1 MEKRGIR
8 TRAARHAVN
17 TSLQARLPRSLRAS
31 CPRHVHIP
39 VHRPCGRRSPSPGP
53 EPRPT
58 LAAGVCPRTGTV
70 DSREKVRPGTGRE
83 AGLGRAVAE
92 RTGALHSVSL
102 FAGPH
107 PHFECICSGTQTSAS
122 LPSWLQAYPLWPE
135 GMGLLAP
142 CRLQTDGRF
151 FQHNG
156 VVLISSGQRLDIEI
170 RYRQRILFDEIPARF
185 HLVSH
190 QGGKDFIGADGILD
204 LYLQQAPGIRIHGG
218 FP

>member
-1 MEKRGIR
+1 MHLQ
-8 TRAARHAVN
+8 RHTDLSL
-17 TSLQARLPRSLRAS
+17 TSLGCKPILSGLKVWVLP
-31 CPRHVHIP
+31 V
-39 VHRPCGRRSPSPGP
+39 
-53 EPRPT
+53 
-58 LAAGVCPRTGTV
+58 
-70 DSREKVRPGTGRE
+70 
-83 AGLGRAVAE
+83 
-92 RTGALHSVSL
+92 
-102 FAGPH
+102 
-107 PHFECICSGTQTSAS
+107 
-122 LPSWLQAYPLWPE
+122 
-135 GMGLLAP
+135 P

-151 FQHNG
+151 FQQNG

>member
-31 CPRHVHIP
+31 CPRHLHIP
-39 VHRPCGRRSPSPGP
+39 VHRPRGRRSCSPGP
-53 EPRPT
+53 GATSNAFRMHLQRHTDLSLTSLGCKPI
-58 LAAGVCPRTGTV
+58 LSGL
-70 DSREKVRPGTGRE
+70 KVW
-83 AGLGRAVAE
+83 V
-92 RTGALHSVSL
+92 
-102 FAGPH
+102 
-107 PHFECICSGTQTSAS
+107 
-122 LPSWLQAYPLWPE
+122 LPV
-135 GMGLLAP
+135 P
-142 CRLQTDGRF
+142 CRLQTDCRF
-151 FQHNG
+151 FQQNG